1 MASIRKIITKAF
13 SSGKYFLDQNYQNL
27 TLESGN
33 RVGNLEGLCNIF
45 TNDGI
50 NMIFIKSHFSN
61 AWTQNKKYCLDISIE
76 KQTEE
81 KIAELKQ
88 KFSDIGVTFDL

>member
-1 MASIRKIITKAF
+1 MRKIVTRAF
-13 SSGKYFLDQNYQNL
+13 SSGKYFMDQNYQNL

-33 RVGNLEGLCNIF
+33 RLGNLESLCNIF

-50 NMIFIKSHFSN
+50 NMVYVKSHFSN
-61 AWTQNKKYCLDISIE
+61 SWTQNKKYCLDVSIE
-76 KQTEE
+76 RQSEE

-88 KFSDIGVTFDL
+88 KFSDIGVAFNL